1 MALRVLLADESP
13 TIKKVMQ
20 ISLQDF
26 NIELKAVQL
35 GIDVLQVAEAFQ
47 PEIIFCDVLLQKKSG
62 YDVSMELKNN
72 PKTKNIPIVLMWS
85 GFMELDEEKFRECR
99 ADGHIEKPFDSHALR
114 DIVKNL
120 VHSTKEQTM
129 SEFLEFPEV
138 TAIRNQKQEIATK
151 KQEELE
157 KRLNESQRMTIPE
170 RPPLDLPPEP
180 SIVESHRQ
188 QQESPTNNWSMD
200 SFDDITH
207 FSNQDKDLDSFQ
219 QKPLQALESP
229 FPEAPPELE
238 QDQSPVIPTRDNRP
252 VISPQKPLISK
263 IPPMTNEFTKHQ
275 RMEKANPGPVG
286 LEMPDT
292 GVEMPPE
299 EDVSHSE
306 LLANVSM
313 HPSDLDKFNIKGP
326 PRLKRELPL
335 DPVAASPAGLKIDVP
350 TVQLTQEQLEF
361 IIRSQSK
368 EIIERIVW
376 KLIPEIA
383 DKLIKEE
390 IKRLTD
396 ETKL

>member
-72 PKTKNIPIVLMWS
+72 PKTRNIPIVLMWS

-120 VHSTKEQTM
+120 VSSTKEQTM

-138 TAIRNQKQEIATK
+138 TAIRHQKQEIANK

-170 RPPLDLPPEP
+170 RPPLELPPEP
-180 SIVESHRQ
+180 PMVESHRSN
-188 QQESPTNNWSMD
+188 QESPTSSWSMD
-200 SFDDITH
+200 SFEDLTH

-229 FPEAPPELE
+229 FPEPPE
-238 QDQSPVIPTRDNRP
+238 QQVPVIPTRESRP
-252 VISPQKPLISK
+252 VVTPQKPLISK
-263 IPPMTNEFTKHQ
+263 IPPLTNEFTRHQ
-275 RMEKANPGPVG
+275 RIEKANPGPVG
-286 LEMPDT
+286 LDMPET
-292 GVEMPPE
+292 GVEMPAE
-299 EDVSHSE
+299 EDISHSE
-306 LLANVSM
+306 LLANVTM
-313 HPSDLDKFNIKGP
+313 HPEDLDKFNIKAP
-326 PRLKRELPL
+326 PKLKRETQP
-335 DPVAASPAGLKIDVP
+335 DPVVAAAPVGLRVDVP
-350 TVQLTQEQLEF
+350 NVQLTQEQLEF

-383 DKLIKEE
+383 DKLIKDE